1 MNGFLIFL
9 NVTDTSAKERYTYH
23 LGVWLSDMSEWESV
37 RESLLWEAESP
48 SSNGP
53 PSFASTF
60 EQRAAPYIRNITRCQ
75 IFTNVMLWVYFMNE
89 AVYSKGAILNHKIS
103 TFSEICLTEFVSR
116 KCLQGASLF
125 VNLYISNSVSLRLQ
139 HNSGGNIQFLLLFS
153 RFPTPN
159 VLCKS
164 E

>member
-1 MNGFLIFL
+1 MTCQNGKVL
-9 NVTDTSAKERYTYH
+9 ERVSFGKLRVLPVMDLLH
-23 LGVWLSDMSEWESV
+23 LLPLLS
-37 RESLLWEAESP
+37 RP
-48 SSNGP
+48 
-53 PSFASTF
+53 
-60 EQRAAPYIRNITRCQ
+60 APYIRNITRCQ